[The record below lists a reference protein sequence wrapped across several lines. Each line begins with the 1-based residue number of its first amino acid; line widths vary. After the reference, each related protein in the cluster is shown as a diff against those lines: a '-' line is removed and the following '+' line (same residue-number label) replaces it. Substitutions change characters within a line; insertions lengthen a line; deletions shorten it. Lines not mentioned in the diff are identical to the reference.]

1 MITKQMLIDV
11 GVDREIID
19 LLDVYP
25 SAFRRIKTQLHKS
38 PRETWLHWLKWRAIW
53 ILGIYEFKVNCKC
66 GNKLRCTDGVK
77 DYHYTCK
84 CGKDYIS
91 TKERVFT

>member
-1 MITKQMLIDV
+1 MPLADSSDV
-11 GVDREIID
+11 LKAIID
-19 LLDVYP
+19 ICDE
-25 SAFRRIKTQLHKS
+25 SFMSEIKYQHGKS

-53 ILGIYEFKVNCKC
+53 IFGIYEFKVNCEC

-84 CGKDYIS
+84 CGKDYIG